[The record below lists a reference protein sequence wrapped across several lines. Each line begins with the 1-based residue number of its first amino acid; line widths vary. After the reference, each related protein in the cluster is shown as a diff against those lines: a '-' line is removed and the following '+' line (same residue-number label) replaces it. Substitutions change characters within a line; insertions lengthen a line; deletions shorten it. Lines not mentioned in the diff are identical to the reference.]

1 MNAER
6 FSRQP
11 SSTSISRTR
20 QRLSLLVIYGLMV
33 AVSARLFYWQVLQRT
48 HLQAAA
54 TAQYQQVTRTQGL
67 RGSVYTADGYPL
79 VTNNQVYR
87 LFVEPPLLQLTPPV
101 LVNQVLPT
109 LLAEVKDYTAAT
121 ESTKKAEI
129 EAALEVSLLNRLQ
142 RPDAKWVG
150 LFQPLSE
157 SGKQT
162 ISALALGG
170 VGFEPYFQRSYPE
183 ASMAAHLTGFV
194 GRTEQG
200 EELGYFGVEGALENE
215 LRGRQEQSVSQR
227 DAFGRRL
234 WGMVDTDDSP
244 KDGRDVVLT
253 IRRDI
258 QNVAE
263 TVLKAGIERYGAKSG
278 EVIIMEPATG
288 KILAM
293 ADFPQYDQRD
303 FSRFPAELYKNPSV
317 SAGFEPGSTFKT
329 LTVAAG
335 IDAGV
340 ITPETECP
348 QCAGPR
354 QIGKYQLK
362 TWNNEYTPN
371 ITMKDAIAKSD
382 NTAMIY
388 VAQQLGPEKFQEYLD
403 RFQIGQKSGVE
414 LQEDTSPP
422 FPSKW
427 GAVELATISFG
438 QGVSTTSL
446 QMVKS
451 IGAIAN
457 QGLLMRPTIVEKV
470 IDRSNQEELVVEPH
484 EEGRVISVQTAEAVT
499 QMMVYA
505 AENGEAKW
513 TTSRNHQVAAKT
525 GTSQIAENGQ
535 YLADKTIASFV
546 GFSPPDNP
554 RFIMM
559 VKLVEPSTS
568 PWAAE
573 TAAPLWYQIADRLFL
588 LLQIP
593 ADK

>member
-1 MNAER
+1 MTSDH
-6 FSRQP
+6 FSRATSNSSLSP
-11 SSTSISRTR
+11 S
-20 QRLSLLVIYGLMV
+20 RLKTVLIMIYCLMG
-33 AVSARLFYWQVLQRT
+33 AVSIRLFYWQVIQRS

-54 TAQYQQVTRTQGL
+54 TAQYQQVTKTQGT
-67 RGSVYTADGYPL
+67 RGSIFTADGYPL
-79 VTNNQVYR
+79 VSNDQVYR
-87 LFVEPPLLQLTPPV
+87 LFVEPPLLEV
-101 LVNQVLPT
+101 SAESLVKQVTPT
-109 LLAEVKDYTAAT
+109 LLSELSDYRLAT
-121 ESTKKAEI
+121 ETARREEITANLELNLST
-129 EAALEVSLLNRLQ
+129 RLQ
-142 RPDAKWVG
+142 RPEAKWIG

-157 SGKQT
+157 LGKQSISSLT
-162 ISALALGG
+162 IGG
-170 VGFEPYFQRSYPE
+170 LGFEPYFQRSYPE

-194 GRTEQG
+194 GRDEQG
-200 EELGYFGVEGALENE
+200 QEIGYFGVEGALENE
-215 LRGRQEQSVSQR
+215 LKGRQEQSVSQR

-234 WGMVDTDDSP
+234 LGMVDFDNST

-253 IRRDI
+253 VRRDI
-258 QNVAE
+258 QNAAE
-263 TVLKAGIERYGAKSG
+263 SILQRGVERYGAKSG

-293 ADFPQYDQRD
+293 ADFPKYDQAD
-303 FSRFPAELYKNPSV
+303 FSAYEAELYKNPSV
-317 SAGFEPGSTFKT
+317 SAGYEPGSTFKT

-335 IDAGV
+335 IDSGV
-340 ITPETECP
+340 ITPDTQCP
-348 QCAGPR
+348 VCAGPR

-362 TWNNEYTPN
+362 TWNSEYNPN
-371 ITMKDAIAKSD
+371 ITMTDAIAKSD

-388 VAQQLGPEKFQEYLD
+388 VAEQLGAEKFEEYLQ
-403 RFQIGQKSGVE
+403 RFQIGQKTGIE

-422 FPSKW
+422 FPTRW
-427 GAVELATISFG
+427 GPVELATISFG
-438 QGVSTTSL
+438 QGVSATSL

-451 IGAIAN
+451 IAAIAN
-457 QGLLMRPTIVEKV
+457 KGRMMRPTVIEKV
-470 IDRSNQEELVVEPH
+470 IDRANNEELLVEPQ
-484 EEGRVISVQTAEAVT
+484 EISQVISAQSAEAVT
-499 QMMVYA
+499 KMMVYA

-513 TTSRNHQVAAKT
+513 TTSRNHIVAAKT
-525 GTSQIAENGQ
+525 GTSQIADSGE

-573 TAAPLWYQIADRLFL
+573 TAAPLWYQIADKLFL